1 MKNGLLPEVHLM
13 YIMKPTVNSIFRDHV
28 KEFLGTYSVNNYT
41 YKVIRAITNCRTEA
55 LGGHIRQCDSCGEK
69 IIQYNSC
76 RNRHCP
82 QCQFM
87 KKEQWI
93 INRQNDVLPFQYFHV
108 VFTIPDKL
116 NPIVVRNKKQM
127 YTLLFNS
134 VKKTLLSV
142 SEDEKYFGAKIG
154 FFSILHTWGQKLNLH
169 PHIHC
174 VVPGGGFCEKTNS
187 WKRSPQNYLV
197 PIKVLQKRFRSLFL
211 CGLKELY
218 QSNVLF
224 LDGTPY
230 TEKRRFQQFIDLL
243 FDIEWI
249 VYMKESFKSS
259 DSVIAYLSKY
269 THRIAISNHRILS
282 VIDGIVTFSYRDY
295 KDGKKKEMSVPVLK
309 FMKLFLMH
317 IVPKRFVRIR
327 YYGILSNSTKT
338 KQVQLCREYFSV
350 KQKEIITQSW
360 QQIFTKVTGKDIDVC
375 PHCGQG
381 KLIIIEILPALYSRD
396 GP

>member
-1 MKNGLLPEVHLM
+1 
-13 YIMKPTVNSIFRDHV
+13 MKPTVNSIFRDHAD
-28 KEFLGTYSVNNYT
+28 EFLDTYKVSYHT
-41 YKVIRAITNCRTEA
+41 LKVIRAITNCRTEV
-55 LGGHIRQCDSCGEK
+55 LGGHVRQCDSCGEK

-116 NPIVVRNKKQM
+116 NPIVIRNKKHI
-127 YTLLFNS
+127 YTLLLNA
-134 VKKTLLSV
+134 VKETLLSV

-174 VVPGGGFCEKTNS
+174 VVPGGGFSDKTNS

-211 CGLKELY
+211 IGLKNLY
-218 QSNVLF
+218 QSDVLF
-224 LDGTPY
+224 LDGSVY
-230 TEKRRFQQFIDLL
+230 ENEQKFQQMIDEL
-243 FDIEWI
+243 FDTEWI
-249 VYMKESFKSS
+249 VYAKESFKSS
-259 DSVIAYLSKY
+259 DSVISYLSKY

-282 VIDGIVTFSYRDY
+282 FEDGIVTFSYKDY
-295 KDGKKKEMSVPVLK
+295 KDGKKKKMSVPVLK
-309 FMKLFLMH
+309 FMKLFLIH

-350 KQKEIITQSW
+350 KQKEKNTQSW
-360 QQIFTKVTGKDIDVC
+360 QQIFSKVTGKDIDVC

-381 KLIIIEILPALYSRD
+381 NLITIEILPALYSRD